1 MEKRKMLKNFKMAN
15 SIISC
20 SLLVLSLSP
29 SEVLAQ
35 FNKYK
40 SKTDLSKKA
49 STGSRPTSIK
59 KPLLELEENSNPNDQ
74 FGRSQKMNKKI
85 KVNDNYVTLNP
96 ETAFGPEI
104 IEKFEFNDV
113 SLQDLTKHMQKLTG
127 INLIIDKELKGK
139 ITISASTAITVGD
152 AWRAYLSALN
162 TGGYSLIKKGAFYSV
177 VQTRDIRYTTTKIY
191 QGDFIPNTE
200 NYIMKIFPLENISVK
215 ELTRSFRPFMTRY
228 GRIIDVPQTNT
239 VIIQDTG
246 TNVNRLASLI
256 KFIDVPGHELS
267 LEIIPVKNS
276 SAQEIAKLLQQIL
289 KEKGK
294 KGKAKSPDNEGDAIS
309 NIIAE
314 PRTNSIIA
322 MATASGAKQL
332 KDLIAKLDIEGSSKA
347 SGQIHVYYLNYGD
360 SETLSKTLNS
370 LVSGNTSSKKGS
382 RFTKNKTDDDQELF
396 TSEVKITADKENN
409 AIVVTA
415 SSSDWVTVKSVIEK
429 LDIPRDQVY
438 VEGMIMETQVNRGS
452 GLGVS
457 IVGAYGDGAAEKV
470 GFTGGSGGQD
480 LINLLTNNITS
491 LGGLFI
497 GGQAGS
503 TVDLNVGGQTVSVG
517 SVNALIT
524 AIANNSNTNVLATPQ
539 ILALDNTEASFEVG
553 ESVPVTE
560 QTIANNQ
567 TQVSVRQQKA
577 GLTLKITPQI
587 NKVTRF
593 VKLKIDQKIEEFQAR
608 ANASAAGGLATTN
621 RAAVT
626 TVVVR
631 DRDTIAMGGLMRDQA
646 IESVSKVPLL
656 GDIPIFGWLFKNTTK
671 TMSKV
676 NLLFFLTPQIM
687 DDYQKDTANLVKEKL
702 TKRAMHLN
710 INNASDDPYA
720 KNVKTLY
727 EKAKKQEKGALYSNE
742 AANRYKS
749 EETIRRN
756 NNSIEQDLNKNE
768 EDKTQEEIEN
778 DFEES
783 FDDDFSKN
791 KSPKL
796 KNQKANYNPPS
807 YDKIIQKVKLKKS
820 AQKK

>member
-1 MEKRKMLKNFKMAN
+1 M
-15 SIISC
+15 
-20 SLLVLSLSP
+20 SLSP
-29 SEVLAQ
+29 SLVLAQ

-40 SKTDLSKKA
+40 TKTDLSSKRKEERE
-49 STGSRPTSIK
+49 SKSIK
-59 KPLLELEENSNPNDQ
+59 KPLLDLQDKDDQNDQ
-74 FGRSQKMNKKI
+74 FGRSQTMNKKI
-85 KVNDNYVTLNP
+85 KINDKYVTLNP

-162 TGGYSLIKKGAFYSV
+162 TGGYSLIKKGAFYSI

-256 KFIDVPGHELS
+256 KFIDVPGHELT

-294 KGKAKSPDNEGDAIS
+294 KGKSKSPDNEGDTIS

-322 MATASGAKQL
+322 MATASGSKQL
-332 KDLIAKLDIEGSSKA
+332 KDLIKKLDIEGSSKA

-382 RFTKNKTDDDQELF
+382 RFTKNKNDDDDELF

-457 IVGAYGDGAAEKV
+457 IVGAYGDGAAERI
-470 GFTGGSGGQD
+470 GFAGGSGGQD
-480 LINLLTNNITS
+480 LVNLLSNNITS

-503 TVDLNVGGQTVSVG
+503 AVDLSVGGQTVSVG

-621 RAAVT
+621 RAAIT

-687 DDYQKDTANLVKEKL
+687 DDYQKDTANIIKEKL
-702 TKRAMHLN
+702 TRRATHLN
-710 INNASDDPYA
+710 INNASEDPYA
-720 KNVKTLY
+720 KNVKSLY
-727 EKAKKQEKGALYSNE
+727 EKAKKQEEGPLYSNE

-749 EETIRRN
+749 EETIKKQ
-756 NNSIEQDLNKNE
+756 NNSDDKSPETEGENNSE
-768 EDKTQEEIEN
+768 ELESEVED
-778 DFEES
+778 S
-783 FDDDFSKN
+783 FDDDFSKSS
-791 KSPKL
+791 KQK
-796 KNQKANYNPPS
+796 KANKKVGFDAPS
-807 YDKIIQKVKLKKS
+807 YDKIIQKVNLKKS